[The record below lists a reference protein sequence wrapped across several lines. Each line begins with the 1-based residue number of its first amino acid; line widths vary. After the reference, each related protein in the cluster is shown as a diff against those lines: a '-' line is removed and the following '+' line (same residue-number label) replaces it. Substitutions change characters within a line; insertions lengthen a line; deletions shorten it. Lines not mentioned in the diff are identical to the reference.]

1 MIVKVMLENGAYGS
15 MSLTDTRSQRL
26 GVRYYIELRAARS
39 AFTMNDGNR
48 YIAKNRNRV
57 FSKARFNPLTAYF

>member
-1 MIVKVMLENGAYGS
+1 MIVQLMLENGAYVS
-15 MSLTDTRSQRL
+15 MSLTDTSSQRL
-26 GVRYYIELRAARS
+26 GVRYYIELRAAGS

-57 FSKARFNPLTAYF
+57 FSKTRFNPLTAYF